1 MDTVKT
7 LKTEYNKVL
16 EQWNKA
22 TEYLESK
29 ERAASEVDKWLPKY
43 EDILKQRNA
52 LCMDIWRNRE
62 LNLWQKSL
70 RTDLYSYPLT
80 HTRSR

>member
-52 LCMDIWRNRE
+52 LCMDIW
-62 LNLWQKSL
+62 QKSGTKPTAEEFENGFIWL
-70 RTDLYSYPLT
+70 PTNTYKE
-80 HTRSR
+80 